1 LGFSLL
7 YVPCVALMIAAQAV
21 GGLPVGEATGYFEV
35 QEIDGVWWMIKPDG
49 NVFISKGVTMAR
61 YEGHYAPKL
70 GYAPYHRTVEAK
82 YGSAAAWAKE
92 AASRLDAWG
101 LNTFG
106 SWCDMAVKNAAKNS
120 GMPYTL
126 DLGITRRS
134 GGNWR
139 HGVFPDVF
147 AEAFRGSA
155 DRVAREVCAP
165 LRDDPYVLGYF
176 TDNELKWGADWR
188 SHKGLFADYWEFD
201 TDSPGRKRAESF
213 IEAYYDGDID
223 RFNAQWSTA
232 FPDWAALKETRS
244 LNALGRHVRT
254 AQHTLRR
261 IRVAETANP
270 DSPID
275 YVKAFYPN
283 IDAANAA
290 LLPHYGKPGGT
301 TFKSFEEMAE
311 FMAASLILSPFGEV
325 LRDVEAGFTQV
336 VAAQYFKVVT
346 NAVRKYDPNHLI
358 LGCRFAGF
366 APEEVL
372 AVIEDQHMDVV
383 TFNHYG
389 SLPPEDT
396 LRRIHERLGK
406 PILLTE
412 FSFAARDSGLPNTF
426 GPGIPVAT
434 QEDRAD
440 GFERYVTAL
449 MKLPFVVGYHWHKY
463 ADEPP
468 EGCRTGE
475 NFNFGLVNNNDE
487 PWETLMTRMA
497 EVNARVEA
505 VHRASGKAP

>member
-1 LGFSLL
+1 
-7 YVPCVALMIAAQAV
+7 MIAAQGV
-21 GGLPVGEATGYFEV
+21 GGLPVGEATGYFHA
-35 QEIDGVWWMIKPDG
+35 QEIDGVWWLINPDG
-49 NVFISKGVTMAR
+49 NVFISKGVTMAL
-61 YEGHYAPKL
+61 YQGYYSPKL

-92 AASRLDAWG
+92 AASRLNAWG

-106 SWCDMAVKNAAKNS
+106 SWCDNATKEC
-120 GMPYTL
+120 GMPYAV

-134 GGNWR
+134 GGNWQY
-139 HGVFPDVF
+139 GVFPDVF
-147 AEAFRGSA
+147 AEAFRESA
-155 DRVAREVCAP
+155 DQIAREVCAP
-165 LRDDPYVLGYF
+165 LRDDPYMLGYF

-188 SHKGLFADYWEFD
+188 SHKGLFADYWELEAD
-201 TDSPGRKRAESF
+201 APGRKRAEAF
-213 IEAYYDGDID
+213 IEVYYDGDID
-223 RFNAQWSTA
+223 RFNAEWSTA

-244 LNALGRHVRT
+244 LNVLGVHVGK
-254 AQHTLRR
+254 AQKTLRR
-261 IRVAETANP
+261 IRIAETAKP
-270 DSPID
+270 DGPIS
-275 YVKAFYPN
+275 YVKTFFPN

-290 LLPHYGKPGGT
+290 ALPHYGKPRGT

-311 FMAASLILSPFGEV
+311 FMEASLILSPFGEV
-325 LRDVEAGFTQV
+325 LRDVEAAFTQV
-336 VAAQYFKVVT
+336 VAEQYFKVVT

-372 AVIEDQHMDVV
+372 AVIGDHMDVV

-396 LRRIHERLGK
+396 LRRIHGRLGK

-412 FSFAARDSGLPNTF
+412 FSFAAMDSGLPNTR
-426 GPGIPVAT
+426 GPGMPLAT

-440 GFERYVTAL
+440 AFERYVTAL

-463 ADEPP
+463 ADEPA

-475 NFNFGLVNNNDE
+475 NSNYGLVNTHDKPYE
-487 PWETLMTRMA
+487 ILTTRMA
-497 EVNARVEA
+497 EVNSRMEA
-505 VHRASGKAP
+505 VHLAVSKP